1 MANPLMQFLGGASGP
16 SMPGQMGGVT
26 QLLQQF
32 QQFRAAFQGDAK
44 QQVEQLRKSGK
55 MTDEQYKQLEA
66 MAKQIMPYLK

>member
-1 MANPLMQFLGGASGP
+1 MENPLMQFLGGTSGP
-16 SMPGQMGGVT
+16 SMPGPMGNAV

-32 QQFRAAFQGDAK
+32 QQFRSAFQGDAK